1 MRIGSDALTQEEQA
15 KVLGN
20 QVSGLYFPAL
30 LTLSRQDLPVG
41 KVRLSLQAGMALTA
55 DILVR
60 ERKFI
65 QIFTGFFEDKQR
77 SLERLRL

>member
-1 MRIGSDALTQEEQA
+1 
-15 KVLGN
+15 
-20 QVSGLYFPAL
+20 
-30 LTLSRQDLPVG
+30 
-41 KVRLSLQAGMALTA
+41 MALTA